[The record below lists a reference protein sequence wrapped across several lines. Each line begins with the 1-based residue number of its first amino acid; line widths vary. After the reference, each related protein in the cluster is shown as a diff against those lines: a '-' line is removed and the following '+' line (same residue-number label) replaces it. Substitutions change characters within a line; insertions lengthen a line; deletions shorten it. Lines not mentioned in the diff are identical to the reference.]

1 MKAETKKLK
10 HQAGD
15 CCRIAR
21 TIWGTK
27 KLRIDEPPPCG
38 MIGVSHPY
46 QSQQE
51 AVVLRSIP
59 PTLRAGTLDLPAVP
73 LWLQA
78 WLLTFL
84 GPVLS
89 WAETRIYRHIL
100 AQCANHPLVQ
110 LGLHYDPA
118 PVIAAC
124 ASFRAPPGRPGA
136 PPDFTVEQ
144 LVRAE
149 IVRAW
154 AECCS
159 ERDLEWLLISN
170 LVVRWFVG
178 LSLFAPRVPDHT
190 TLKRFHTWM
199 RHNAPDALFEDVLRF
214 LQRVDPEDAQST
226 PQILD
231 TFGLAAPVEW
241 PPRIANL
248 LLELCDDLVR
258 AWLSRAPR
266 SLQHALP
273 PLDFGPLRHP
283 ARPRDAIER
292 QALLVQAVGLSLYLR
307 GCLAPHLAELP
318 PTHRPAIRRLLD
330 ALAKVVADEVQFDP
344 GGYPSERTQKGSYRI
359 ASATDLD
366 ASFRHHDDDLTLGY
380 NVALA
385 TTGTRITAAV
395 VLTGA
400 TPDQEAPEA
409 LLRQQL
415 AAGRVLP
422 RYVVMD
428 QAAGWGKT
436 RARVDVVSDRQ
447 TLQVALI
454 PPAGGADPRRFGPA
468 NFRVDAERTMC
479 TCPQGVVSTH
489 GYSRGD
495 GDGVKFRFLASQC
508 RGCVDWTACRG
519 EGSKPK
525 AHRMVFISDYQAYL
539 RQAAVFNQ
547 SAEGKE
553 LLARRWRV
561 EPEVAWLTRYQG
573 CRRARCLGRE
583 AAQFQ
588 VFMACAVRNLLRWLA
603 RRKGGAAL
611 CTT

>member
-1 MKAETKKLK
+1 M
-10 HQAGD
+10 
-15 CCRIAR
+15 
-21 TIWGTK
+21 
-27 KLRIDEPPPCG
+27 
-38 MIGVSHPY
+38 
-46 QSQQE
+46 
-51 AVVLRSIP
+51 LRSIP

-73 LWLQA
+73 PWLQA

-84 GPVLS
+84 GPILA

-100 AQCANHPLVQ
+100 AQCADHPLVL
-110 LGLHYDPA
+110 LGLSYDPA
-118 PVIAAC
+118 PVVAAC
-124 ASFRAPPGRPGA
+124 GAFRAPPGRPGA
-136 PPDFTVEQ
+136 PPDFSLEQ

-159 ERDLEWLLISN
+159 ERDLEWHLASN

-190 TLKRFHTWM
+190 TLERFHVWM
-199 RHNAPDALFEDVLRF
+199 RHNAPAAFFEHVLRF
-214 LQRVDPEDAQST
+214 LHQVDPEDPHST

-231 TFGLAAPVEW
+231 TFALAAPVAW
-241 PPRIANL
+241 PPRVANL

-273 PLDFGPLRHP
+273 PLDLGPLRRP
-283 ARPRDAIER
+283 ARPRDALER
-292 QALLVQAVGLSLYLR
+292 QALLVQAVGLSLHLR
-307 GCLAPHLAELP
+307 ACLLPHLPQLAPAP
-318 PTHRPAIRRLLD
+318 RRQISRLLE
-330 ALAKVVADEVQFDP
+330 ALAKVIADEVQLDAF
-344 GGYPSERTQKGSYRI
+344 GYPTERSQKGQYRI

-366 ASFRHHDDDLTLGY
+366 ATFRHHDDDLTLGY

-385 TTGTRITAAV
+385 TTGTRITAVV

-400 TPDQEAPEA
+400 TSDSEAPEA

-415 AAGRVLP
+415 AAGRALP

-436 RARVDVVSDRQ
+436 RARVDVVSEGQ
-447 TLQVALI
+447 TRQVALI

-479 TCPQGVVSTH
+479 TCPRGVVSTH

-508 RGCVDWTACRG
+508 RGCADWVACRG
-519 EGSKPK
+519 AEGKPN

-539 RQAAVFNQ
+539 RAAAAFNQ
-547 SAEGKE
+547 SAVGKG
-553 LLARRWRV
+553 LLQRRWQV
-561 EPEVAWLTRYQG
+561 EPEVAWLVRYQG
-573 CRRARCLGRE
+573 CRKARCLGRE

-588 VFMACAVRNLLRWLA
+588 LYQACAVRNLLRWLA
-603 RRKGGAAL
+603 RRKGGAAQGAA
-611 CTT
+611 